1 MTNNSS
7 KNINDHI
14 QIPSFEGKQSNERSS
29 TLIQNIKLRQNF
41 EKLNIGKN
49 INYSSSSLFLKKTK
63 RNSIV
68 DLTKLK
74 YDLFQNIEFNLSKN
88 AKDLLYLI
96 AELNGI
102 NSDDDFYIEDNC
114 ENNNKVIINKIL
126 YLLENYDFFFFFFN
140 RYNIENDTILK
151 IIPYMYPMIL
161 KKNEKIFNEGSSC
174 SKLYFLL
181 KGKISFKKKSYYG
194 KDIEEFSIDKEGYNF
209 GQWELINNRF
219 HKYTAI
225 CKETTYI
232 IFIPKDIFIKYIR
245 DKILKTESDIKKII
259 KNNLKQHLTISQAK
273 LERFIESNV
282 KNYYFKK
289 NDIIFKR
296 GEETKNLYFIYKG
309 EVDIIKDIGKGVD
322 ITFLTKDDSLSVES
336 IQNKAKKINY
346 KKIITKN
353 IINDEESKNNYKL
366 EISLEKNKYNIM
378 ATLAKGCFI
387 GLELTTGINFF
398 KYTYVCKSDFVMLL
412 EINIENLEEHLKEL
426 MINLMPY
433 FFELEE
439 KILKQ
444 TNNLTFFNYNLLPKS
459 IQKFKTRNKYMK
471 FWKYIDSLKIED
483 DEKSYLKQINKIN
496 NKFDI
501 NAVGFIIMNEQNMI
515 LQEHKNLL
523 VDKIRDNYYKEKNF
537 ELYLNDF
544 NKRKKVFLKSRN
556 VKMTDNSKEKKNNIL
571 INLNKTRSFFKNR
584 KTISYKLKFDSIEKI
599 EKKKIVRNSSKKNT
613 LDKFFNGIK
622 SRNISS
628 NNSYINVKINKN
640 YNLYDKEIKNDT
652 NKKINIFKKNRKQY
666 TNFMTL
672 QRKKNDIK
680 DIKQGL
686 SLDCKNLI
694 KKVCVKKDEQNN
706 FNDNNIYNFIKFK
719 NKYELNK
726 SASYSYKNNKSK
738 IFEENNNNNN
748 ILLFDN
754 ILSIKKEKKLN
765 FYDTG
770 NFDMPLATQ
779 LEKNSKQNI

>member
-7 KNINDHI
+7 KNIYEHI

-41 EKLNIGKN
+41 ENLNIGKK
-49 INYSSSSLFLKKTK
+49 ILYSSSSLFLKKTK

-126 YLLENYDFFFFFFN
+126 YQLENYDFFFFFFN

-387 GLELTTGINFF
+387 GLELT
-398 KYTYVCKSDFVMLL
+398 
-412 EINIENLEEHLKEL
+412 
-426 MINLMPY
+426 
-433 FFELEE
+433 
-439 KILKQ
+439 
-444 TNNLTFFNYNLLPKS
+444 
-459 IQKFKTRNKYMK
+459 
-471 FWKYIDSLKIED
+471 
-483 DEKSYLKQINKIN
+483 
-496 NKFDI
+496 
-501 NAVGFIIMNEQNMI
+501 
-515 LQEHKNLL
+515 
-523 VDKIRDNYYKEKNF
+523 
-537 ELYLNDF
+537 
-544 NKRKKVFLKSRN
+544 
-556 VKMTDNSKEKKNNIL
+556 
-571 INLNKTRSFFKNR
+571 
-584 KTISYKLKFDSIEKI
+584 
-599 EKKKIVRNSSKKNT
+599 KNT
-613 LDKFFNGIK
+613 KA
-622 SRNISS
+622 
-628 NNSYINVKINKN
+628 NK
-640 YNLYDKEIKNDT
+640 
-652 NKKINIFKKNRKQY
+652 
-666 TNFMTL
+666 
-672 QRKKNDIK
+672 
-680 DIKQGL
+680 
-686 SLDCKNLI
+686 
-694 KKVCVKKDEQNN
+694 
-706 FNDNNIYNFIKFK
+706 
-719 NKYELNK
+719 
-726 SASYSYKNNKSK
+726 
-738 IFEENNNNNN
+738 
-748 ILLFDN
+748 
-754 ILSIKKEKKLN
+754 
-765 FYDTG
+765 
-770 NFDMPLATQ
+770 
-779 LEKNSKQNI
+779 

>member
-7 KNINDHI
+7 KNIYEHI

-41 EKLNIGKN
+41 ENLNIGKN

-126 YLLENYDFFFFFFN
+126 YQLENYDFFFFFFN

-366 EISLEKNKYNIM
+366 EISLEKNKYNIN
-378 ATLAKGCFI
+378 AL
-387 GLELTTGINFF
+387 FF
-398 KYTYVCKSDFVMLL
+398 
-412 EINIENLEEHLKEL
+412 
-426 MINLMPY
+426 
-433 FFELEE
+433 
-439 KILKQ
+439 
-444 TNNLTFFNYNLLPKS
+444 
-459 IQKFKTRNKYMK
+459 R
-471 FWKYIDSLKIED
+471 
-483 DEKSYLKQINKIN
+483 
-496 NKFDI
+496 
-501 NAVGFIIMNEQNMI
+501 
-515 LQEHKNLL
+515 
-523 VDKIRDNYYKEKNF
+523 
-537 ELYLNDF
+537 
-544 NKRKKVFLKSRN
+544 
-556 VKMTDNSKEKKNNIL
+556 
-571 INLNKTRSFFKNR
+571 
-584 KTISYKLKFDSIEKI
+584 
-599 EKKKIVRNSSKKNT
+599 VRRKNT
-613 LDKFFNGIK
+613 KA
-622 SRNISS
+622 
-628 NNSYINVKINKN
+628 NK
-640 YNLYDKEIKNDT
+640 
-652 NKKINIFKKNRKQY
+652 
-666 TNFMTL
+666 
-672 QRKKNDIK
+672 
-680 DIKQGL
+680 
-686 SLDCKNLI
+686 
-694 KKVCVKKDEQNN
+694 
-706 FNDNNIYNFIKFK
+706 
-719 NKYELNK
+719 
-726 SASYSYKNNKSK
+726 
-738 IFEENNNNNN
+738 
-748 ILLFDN
+748 
-754 ILSIKKEKKLN
+754 
-765 FYDTG
+765 
-770 NFDMPLATQ
+770 
-779 LEKNSKQNI
+779 

>member
-1 MTNNSS
+1 M
-7 KNINDHI
+7 
-14 QIPSFEGKQSNERSS
+14 
-29 TLIQNIKLRQNF
+29 
-41 EKLNIGKN
+41 
-49 INYSSSSLFLKKTK
+49 
-63 RNSIV
+63 V

-74 YDLFQNIEFNLSKN
+74 YDLFENIDTNLSKN
-88 AKDLLYLI
+88 AKNLLYLI

-102 NSDDDFYIEDNC
+102 NPDNDFYIE
-114 ENNNKVIINKIL
+114 ENVENSNKVIINKIL
-126 YLLENYDFFFFFFN
+126 YLLENYEFFFFFFN
-140 RYNIENDTILK
+140 RYNIENDIIIN

-161 KKNEKIFNEGSSC
+161 KKNEKVFNEGNPC
-174 SKLYFLL
+174 SKFYFLL
-181 KGKISFKKKSYYG
+181 KGNISFMKKSYYG
-194 KDIEEFSIDKEGYNF
+194 KEIEQFSIDKEGYNF
-209 GQWELINNRF
+209 GQWELMNNRY

-225 CKETTYI
+225 CKENSYI

-245 DKILKTESDIKKII
+245 DKILKTESDIKKIM
-259 KNNLKQHLTISQAK
+259 KNNLKRHLTISQAK

-282 KNYYFKK
+282 KNYFFKK

-296 GEETKNLYFIYKG
+296 GEETKHLYFIYKG
-309 EVDIIKDIGKGVD
+309 EVNIIKDIGKGVD
-322 ITFLTKDDSLSVES
+322 ISFLTKDDSLSVES
-336 IQNKAKKINY
+336 IQKKAKRINY

-353 IINDEESKNNYKL
+353 ITKDEESKNNYKL

-398 KYTYVCKSDFVMLL
+398 KYTYICKSDFAMLL
-412 EINIENLEEHLKEL
+412 EINIENLDEHLKEL

-444 TNNLTFFNYNLLPKS
+444 TNNITFFNYNLLPKS

-471 FWKYIDSLKIED
+471 FCKYIDSLKIED

-501 NAVGFIIMNEQNMI
+501 NVVGFIVMNEQNMQ
-515 LQEHKNLL
+515 LQEQKNLL

-544 NKRKKVFLKSRN
+544 NKRKKVFLKCKN
-556 VKMTDNSKEKKNNIL
+556 VKMTDNSKEKKNKIL
-571 INLNKTRSFFKNR
+571 INLDKTRAFFKNR
-584 KTISYKLKFDSIEKI
+584 RPISSTIYKLKFDSIGKI
-599 EKKKIVRNSSKKNT
+599 EKTKILKNSTNKST
-613 LDKFFNGIK
+613 HDKIFSNIK
-622 SRNISS
+622 SRNMSR
-628 NNSYINVKINKN
+628 NNSYVKMNKN
-640 YNLYDKEIKNDT
+640 FNLYDKEIKNDT
-652 NKKINIFKKNRKQY
+652 NKKIYFFKKNRKQY

-672 QRKKNDIK
+672 KRRKNDIK

-686 SLDCKNLI
+686 SLDGKDLI
-694 KKVCVKKDEQNN
+694 KKVCIKKEEE
-706 FNDNNIYNFIKFK
+706 NDNNTIYNLIKLK
-719 NKYELNK
+719 NKLQLNK
-726 SASYSYKNNKSK
+726 SVSYSYQRNKNNL
-738 IFEENNNNNN
+738 FEENNDN

-770 NFDMPLATQ
+770 NFDLPLATQ
-779 LEKNSKQNI
+779 LEKYSKQNI

>member
-7 KNINDHI
+7 KTIYEHI

-41 EKLNIGKN
+41 ENLNIGKN

-126 YLLENYDFFFFFFN
+126 YQLENYDFFFFFFN

-161 KKNEKIFNEGSSC
+161 KKNEKIFNEGNSC

-289 NDIIFKR
+289 NDIP
-296 GEETKNLYFIYKG
+296 Y
-309 EVDIIKDIGKGVD
+309 
-322 ITFLTKDDSLSVES
+322 
-336 IQNKAKKINY
+336 
-346 KKIITKN
+346 
-353 IINDEESKNNYKL
+353 
-366 EISLEKNKYNIM
+366 
-378 ATLAKGCFI
+378 
-387 GLELTTGINFF
+387 
-398 KYTYVCKSDFVMLL
+398 LL
-412 EINIENLEEHLKEL
+412 K
-426 MINLMPY
+426 
-433 FFELEE
+433 
-439 KILKQ
+439 
-444 TNNLTFFNYNLLPKS
+444 
-459 IQKFKTRNKYMK
+459 
-471 FWKYIDSLKIED
+471 
-483 DEKSYLKQINKIN
+483 
-496 NKFDI
+496 
-501 NAVGFIIMNEQNMI
+501 
-515 LQEHKNLL
+515 
-523 VDKIRDNYYKEKNF
+523 KNF
-537 ELYLNDF
+537 
-544 NKRKKVFLKSRN
+544 
-556 VKMTDNSKEKKNNIL
+556 
-571 INLNKTRSFFKNR
+571 
-584 KTISYKLKFDSIEKI
+584 
-599 EKKKIVRNSSKKNT
+599 
-613 LDKFFNGIK
+613 
-622 SRNISS
+622 
-628 NNSYINVKINKN
+628 
-640 YNLYDKEIKNDT
+640 
-652 NKKINIFKKNRKQY
+652 
-666 TNFMTL
+666 
-672 QRKKNDIK
+672 
-680 DIKQGL
+680 
-686 SLDCKNLI
+686 
-694 KKVCVKKDEQNN
+694 
-706 FNDNNIYNFIKFK
+706 
-719 NKYELNK
+719 
-726 SASYSYKNNKSK
+726 
-738 IFEENNNNNN
+738 
-748 ILLFDN
+748 
-754 ILSIKKEKKLN
+754 
-765 FYDTG
+765 
-770 NFDMPLATQ
+770 
-779 LEKNSKQNI
+779 